1 MSTSPD
7 SQIKI
12 NELFDDFLANE
23 SEDES
28 LDEIIEALDEVV
40 YKALLEKL
48 GYANSSDEQ
57 KKLVYQKMKQ
67 YMLEM
72 DFNTPSL
79 AYAEDMLH
87 SIGASDYKKAA
98 KYLDKLYLF
107 RSRTISQAQK
117 LKAQQPRQNDPL
129 TKLLVRMIKV
139 NPDISSSEAITQLE
153 SDIHIDV
160 ITDFDDENICY
171 KVTNEQEKCVAKVNI
186 ASRLS
191 RLRNKK

>member
-129 TKLLVRMIKV
+129 TKLLARMIKV
-139 NPDISSSEAITQLE
+139 NPDISSAEAIAQLE

>member
-7 SQIKI
+7 RQIKI

-23 SEDES
+23 SENES

-72 DFNTPSL
+72 DFNIPSL
-79 AYAEDMLH
+79 AYAEDILH
-87 SIGASDYKKAA
+87 SIGVSDYKKAA

-107 RSRTISQAQK
+107 RSKTISQAQK
-117 LKAQQPRQNDPL
+117 LRSQQPRQNDPL
-129 TKLLVRMIKV
+129 KKLLVRMIKV

-160 ITDFDDENICY
+160 ITDFDDENIYY